1 MIYELFTY
9 AENNFIAKMMHCIFI
24 CTPDG
29 AGAVVG
35 GDAMV
40 FISAK
45 NAQSKNSLKFIL
57 IVGLRCKRPWKWRL
71 IRWWRLLV
79 KIIVR
84 VIVRRGLLDI
94 I

>member
-9 AENNFIAKMMHCIFI
+9 AKNHFIAKMIHYVFI
-24 CTPDG
+24 YTPGG

-35 GDAMV
+35 GAMV

-79 KIIVR
+79 TIIVK